1 MEVAVVVDALDDHL
15 VRTRCAAAAA
25 VVVTVVPV
33 GPNGCIPGRNT
44 AAAAVV
50 TDRCKVSGTP
60 AEGRYHHHQSVA
72 VDVAGHSMV
81 AAVRVLHLAAT
92 GGGSGNPVAV
102 VAAAVGVVAVP
113 Y

>member
-1 MEVAVVVDALDDHL
+1 MEVAVVVDALDVHL
-15 VRTRCAAAAA
+15 VRTRCAAA

-60 AEGRYHHHQSVA
+60 AEGRRHHHHQSVA
-72 VDVAGHSMV
+72 VDVVGHSTV

>member
-1 MEVAVVVDALDDHL
+1 MEVAVVVDALDVHL
-15 VRTRCAAAAA
+15 VRTRCAAA